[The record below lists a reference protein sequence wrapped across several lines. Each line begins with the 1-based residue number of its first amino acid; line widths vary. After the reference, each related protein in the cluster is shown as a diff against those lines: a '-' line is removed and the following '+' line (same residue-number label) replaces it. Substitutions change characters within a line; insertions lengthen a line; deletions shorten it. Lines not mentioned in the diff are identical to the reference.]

1 MNLVD
6 PPAGQVRGVRNF
18 RRRYS
23 EPNTLGV
30 TVVRRMASAAF
41 RAEQVRD
48 IYASHIRA
56 INELVDELSDKD
68 GRGWL
73 PHVAPFHGGV
83 NARVL
88 SLLRDPG
95 PKTQTKSGSG
105 FLCTENDD
113 QTAER
118 HTALFDSLGVSQL
131 EFLPWNAY
139 PWYINRAPS
148 TTELRAGTEPLL
160 RLIALLPKL
169 QVVLL
174 QGGDATKAWTLLERA
189 QPSLVAD
196 RQLEVIETI
205 HPSRQALRHIDPH
218 IREARERR
226 RTEAYTRV
234 AEVLRD

>member
-1 MNLVD
+1 M
-6 PPAGQVRGVRNF
+6 
-18 RRRYS
+18 
-23 EPNTLGV
+23 PNTLGV

-41 RAEQVRD
+41 LAEQVRD
-48 IYASHIRA
+48 TYAPHIRA
-56 INELVDELSDKD
+56 INELVDELRDLD

-73 PHVAPFHGGV
+73 PHVAPVHGGV

-95 PKTQTKSGSG
+95 PKTQTESGSG

-118 HTALFDSLGVSQL
+118 HTVLFDSLGVSQH

-148 TTELRAGTEPLL
+148 TTELGAGTQPLL
-160 RLIALLPKL
+160 RLIGLLPKL

-174 QGGDATKAWTLLERA
+174 QGGDATRAWALLERT
-189 QPSLVAD
+189 QPSLVTD
-196 RQLEVIETI
+196 RKLEVITTI
-205 HPSRQALRHIDPH
+205 HPSRQALRHIDPQV
-218 IREARERR
+218 RKAREGRR
-226 RTEAYTRV
+226 HEAYARV
-234 AEVLRD
+234 AQVLGK